1 MVSVIVITIF
11 LVCLFGYL
19 FEKSI
24 KNSFVNRLNQRAIRL
39 LIQIKLRVR
48 VFLLQFL
55 IYLECLLNLNQRF
68 VGVYVLVSA
77 FS

>member
-24 KNSFVNRLNQRAIRL
+24 KNPFVNRLNQRAIRL

-55 IYLECLLNLNQRF
+55 IYLECLLNRNQRF